1 MTKPALMS
9 GPMRHCSI
17 GAALLD
23 LEDPSIVIAY
33 AVSDS
38 YCAFASCDLDALL
51 AALVE

>member
-9 GPMRHCSI
+9 GPTRHCSI

-23 LEDPSIVIAY
+23 LEDASIVIAY
-33 AVSDS
+33 AVSDG

-51 AALVE
+51 ATLVE